1 MTSKLYKKHPL
12 SKSLKYFC
20 NIKMSNNGNFSK
32 LAPTSIN
39 SRKFESYSVCIF
51 QNTRQTD
58 FTGKAISR
66 SISRNFR
73 KKMSFSG
80 MIFKIKMHKILYG
93 LLLLIDQLIGQC
105 SSDTKEEDNLHLYR
119 LPFNGP

>member
-1 MTSKLYKKHPL
+1 M
-12 SKSLKYFC
+12 
-20 NIKMSNNGNFSK
+20 
-32 LAPTSIN
+32 
-39 SRKFESYSVCIF
+39 VIF
-51 QNTRQTD
+51 QNLLQPQSIQESLNPIVCAFSRIHVRLILQEKQFQD
-58 FTGKAISR
+58 QFPGISE
-66 SISRNFR
+66 